1 MQDVKVQKKK
11 TSKTGKKPAAD
22 VRRRQS
28 EQGTI
33 QEQDVAS
40 DAETHR
46 MEKAHTQ
53 DGAEVEIPAE

>member
-11 TSKTGKKPAAD
+11 SKTGKPAAD

-28 EQGTI
+28 EQGIT

-40 DAETHR
+40 DAKTHR